1 MSTVTVFF
9 SFPFLKAVMEPSKAP
24 LFESPAGGAGAGA
37 GGGGGELGR
46 VGGGGGGG
54 ELVAAGGGGGGGAA
68 GDCAGGGGGGGDLV
82 EVWSVFVVV
91 EVEGLGLV
99 TFSSLSFSLF
109 NVGQYLR

>member
-54 ELVAAGGGGGGGAA
+54 ELVAAGGGGGAA

-109 NVGQYLR
+109 NVGQYLQ

>member
-1 MSTVTVFF
+1 
-9 SFPFLKAVMEPSKAP
+9 MEPSKAP

-54 ELVAAGGGGGGGAA
+54 ELVAAGGGGGGAA

-109 NVGQYLR
+109 NVGQYLQ

>member
-1 MSTVTVFF
+1 
-9 SFPFLKAVMEPSKAP
+9 MEPSKAP

-54 ELVAAGGGGGGGAA
+54 ELVAAGGGGGPA

-82 EVWSVFVVV
+82 EVLSVFVVV